1 VTRCVVGVDVGR
13 TGCRVVV
20 RAQEETEYVGHGV
33 VPRTGVNGTRV
44 AASALRHAVREALS
58 QAGLP
63 ADAPTDVAIGMAGVT
78 MLDGGPEALA
88 QRFAYLWPGTN
99 VAVAGDVLTAHA
111 GALEG
116 RPGAVLA
123 VGTGAIALGL
133 AADGRMHR
141 VDGWGQWLG
150 DDGSGAWIGREALRA
165 VARAADGRGE
175 ATALSERLV
184 SRFGSTDSL
193 PGHFPFDSVLPTR
206 TAALV
211 PDVVDTAQTGDAV
224 AHGIIDRATE
234 AWVDT
239 SLAAIRAV
247 DAETIACVGGLADVP
262 VLYDAWATA
271 MEAHAKVVSAVG
283 RSVDGAVMIAE
294 RADLPHE
301 THVWRAR
308 PRSAPEPASENL
320 DVLETEGVREG
331 LDDLDVRPVGAV
343 VDALLD
349 AEGKLASVLDGA
361 RDGLVDAVTI
371 VEAALRRG
379 GRLLYVGAGTPGRL
393 AALDAAECPPTFGT
407 PPGLVEAILAGGDG
421 AASAAVE
428 GAEDM
433 SSEAEKALDVRDVG
447 SNDVVV
453 GISASGRTP
462 FVLAA
467 IHRARERGAATVGV
481 VNNADSPIVDAADVA
496 VELLTGPEVV
506 GGSTRLTA
514 GTSQKVALNALSTA
528 TMVRLGKTYGPHMV
542 DVVASNHKLRR
553 RASRIVRE
561 VCGVDDATA
570 TAALEAAEWQAKTAI
585 VALLAGIGADE
596 ARARLGDGD
605 GRVRSAVEEGS

>member
-1 VTRCVVGVDVGR
+1 
-13 TGCRVVV
+13 
-20 RAQEETEYVGHGV
+20 
-33 VPRTGVNGTRV
+33 
-44 AASALRHAVREALS
+44 
-58 QAGLP
+58 
-63 ADAPTDVAIGMAGVT
+63 
-78 MLDGGPEALA
+78 
-88 QRFAYLWPGTN
+88 
-99 VAVAGDVLTAHA
+99 
-111 GALEG
+111 
-116 RPGAVLA
+116 
-123 VGTGAIALGL
+123 
-133 AADGRMHR
+133 
-141 VDGWGQWLG
+141 
-150 DDGSGAWIGREALRA
+150 
-165 VARAADGRGE
+165 
-175 ATALSERLV
+175 
-184 SRFGSTDSL
+184 
-193 PGHFPFDSVLPTR
+193 
-206 TAALV
+206 
-211 PDVVDTAQTGDAV
+211 
-224 AHGIIDRATE
+224 
-234 AWVDT
+234 
-239 SLAAIRAV
+239 
-247 DAETIACVGGLADVP
+247 
-262 VLYDAWATA
+262 
-271 MEAHAKVVSAVG
+271 
-283 RSVDGAVMIAE
+283 
-294 RADLPHE
+294 
-301 THVWRAR
+301 VWRAR

>member
-1 VTRCVVGVDVGR
+1 C
-13 TGCRVVV
+13 TG
-20 RAQEETEYVGHGV
+20 
-33 VPRTGVNGTRV
+33 
-44 AASALRHAVREALS
+44 
-58 QAGLP
+58 
-63 ADAPTDVAIGMAGVT
+63 
-78 MLDGGPEALA
+78 
-88 QRFAYLWPGTN
+88 
-99 VAVAGDVLTAHA
+99 
-111 GALEG
+111 GAMVI
-116 RPGAVLA
+116 PA
-123 VGTGAIALGL
+123 VGACYRCGSAAGPSGAPGRSGFG
-133 AADGRMHR
+133 AAD
-141 VDGWGQWLG
+141 
-150 DDGSGAWIGREALRA
+150 S
-165 VARAADGRGE
+165 
-175 ATALSERLV
+175 V
-184 SRFGSTDSL
+184 SAY
-193 PGHFPFDSVLPTR
+193 FPFDSVLPTG

-211 PDVVDTAQTGDAV
+211 PDVVDAAVTGDTV
-224 AHGIIDRATE
+224 AGDIIRRAAD

-239 SLAAIRAV
+239 SLAAVRAV
-247 DAETIACVGGLADVP
+247 DAETIACVGGLAEVP
-262 VLYDAWATA
+262 ALYDAWAQAIET
-271 MEAHAKVVSAVG
+271 HVKVGSAVG
-283 RSVDGAVMIAE
+283 RSVDGAVMLAE
-294 RADLPHE
+294 RTDLPHE
-301 THVWRAR
+301 PQVRRASVR
-308 PRSAPEPASENL
+308 TAPELPGENL

-331 LDDLDVRPVGAV
+331 LDDLDTRPIGAV

-361 RDGLVDAVTI
+361 RDGLVDAVTT

-407 PPGLVEAILAGGDG
+407 PPGLVEAILAGGNDA
-421 AASAAVE
+421 AASAVE

-467 IHRARERGAATVGV
+467 IRRARERGAATIGV
-481 VNNADSPIVDAADVA
+481 VNNADSPIADASDVA
-496 VELLTGPEVV
+496 VELLTGAEVI

-514 GTSQKVALNALSTA
+514 GTSQKVALNTLSTA

-561 VCGVDDATA
+561 VSGVDDATA
-570 TAALEAAEWQAKTAI
+570 TAALEAAGWQAKTAI
-585 VALLAGIGADE
+585 VALLAGVGTDE

-605 GRVRSAVEEGS
+605 GRVRTAVEGDP